1 MCLIITN
8 LFYSLHVHKYVSIP
22 VILYILSF
30 LDDDDSGTLAAILGV
45 VIGAI
50 VVLLLLGI
58 VVLLVIKFQKKK
70 QSPKGNV
77 NNYMKILLQK
87 LICAYFIPHGK

>member
-1 MCLIITN
+1 MHCTFI
-8 LFYSLHVHKYVSIP
+8 HKYVSIP
-22 VILYILSF
+22 AILYIVSF
-30 LDDDDSGTLAAILGV
+30 PDDDDSGTLAAILGV

-77 NNYMKILLQK
+77 VDCIQFLLK
-87 LICAYFIPHGK
+87 FKICAFNTA